1 MNFCWLN
8 HWINEIN
15 LWNTLNIWFG
25 ARKFWVQIFF
35 HFCEKSYHQNLAK
48 SFLRA
53 QILTLEFSIVY
64 PWKIG
69 NFLYRMAYS
78 KPENSNSN
86 YSKSAFKE
94 CKELWRGLYFMSKHK
109 QKEAEEHACKF
120 FYSSKANLKSQYP
133 MSSRINRR
141 RNTTEHSIL
150 T

>member
-1 MNFCWLN
+1 MPKIWGKILQRPKNGPSQSSYMILPAHKAIIMKWIFVDWIIELMKLIYEMHSIFDLEHENF
-8 HWINEIN
+8 ES
-15 LWNTLNIWFG
+15 
-25 ARKFWVQIFF
+25 KFFF
-35 HFCEKSYHQNLAK
+35 HFCEKFYHQNLAK

-94 CKELWRGLYFMSKHK
+94 CKESWRGL
-109 QKEAEEHACKF
+109 
-120 FYSSKANLKSQYP
+120 
-133 MSSRINRR
+133 
-141 RNTTEHSIL
+141 
-150 T
+150 